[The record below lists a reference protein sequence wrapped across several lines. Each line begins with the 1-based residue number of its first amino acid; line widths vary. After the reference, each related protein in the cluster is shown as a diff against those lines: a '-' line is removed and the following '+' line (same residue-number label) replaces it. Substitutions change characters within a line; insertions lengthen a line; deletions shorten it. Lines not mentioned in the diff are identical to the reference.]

1 MDRERR
7 YKLWLAFALGD
18 RIKRQNSLLEEYGSA
33 EAVFHAA
40 KAGKI
45 QQLIRGDDILIP
57 LLKNKAEE
65 SYIDRCLAY
74 LEKHKID
81 TVLMD
86 DANYPVLLR
95 EITMPP
101 MVLYVKGRL
110 PERIDLPIAVIGSR
124 DCSQYGANIA
134 ASISGELA
142 ACGVCVVSGLA
153 RGIDCTSAEAAL
165 DNAPKDSFPTV
176 AVLGSGVDVFYP
188 AENRRLYDRI
198 CERGAVISEFPPG
211 TSPERFNFPR
221 RNRIISGMS
230 KGVLVVEAAKKSGT
244 RITVDYA
251 LEQGRD
257 VFAVPGRIT
266 DETCQGTNEMIRDG
280 IAKLVNEA
288 EDVLVEYGIRAA
300 ARKKAEDIDI
310 FALSVEEALIVKLL
324 KARERTVDE
333 LIEMTGMDTGILNS
347 TLTGMEISG
356 IIKQSP
362 GRLYSL

>member
-1 MDRERR
+1 
-7 YKLWLAFALGD
+7 
-18 RIKRQNSLLEEYGSA
+18 
-33 EAVFHAA
+33 
-40 KAGKI
+40 
-45 QQLIRGDDILIP
+45 
-57 LLKNKAEE
+57 
-65 SYIDRCLAY
+65 
-74 LEKHKID
+74 
-81 TVLMD
+81 
-86 DANYPVLLR
+86 
-95 EITMPP
+95 
-101 MVLYVKGRL
+101 
-110 PERIDLPIAVIGSR
+110 
-124 DCSQYGANIA
+124 
-134 ASISGELA
+134 
-142 ACGVCVVSGLA
+142 
-153 RGIDCTSAEAAL
+153 
-165 DNAPKDSFPTV
+165 
-176 AVLGSGVDVFYP
+176 
-188 AENRRLYDRI
+188 
-198 CERGAVISEFPPG
+198 
-211 TSPERFNFPR
+211 
-221 RNRIISGMS
+221 MS